1 VSLVLLS
8 ANISKSF
15 KQKLSDQGYEF
26 FIIDNAS
33 QISNDHFQATVG
45 IVTSNKL
52 ILNKDTLTKF
62 PQLKWI
68 ARLGSGMEIIDTSY
82 CNLHGIRY
90 YSSPNGIANSV
101 AEHTMGMILGLLH
114 HIPSSMYEIKHRQWI
129 REPNRGI
136 ELESLK
142 VGIIGYGHTGS
153 ALAKKLSVFTPS
165 IMAYD
170 KYKSGFGNEIVK
182 EVTLEEIKQEADII
196 SFHVPLNNDTL
207 HYYDNAFLES
217 IHKNHYLINTSRGAI
232 IDTSVIVDGLK
243 KGKII
248 GACLDVLQEEK
259 NIQEVL
265 SSEHNPI
272 TQLLQYNV
280 TVTPHIA
287 GYSIHAIEKMSEE
300 LMNQLF

>member
-1 VSLVLLS
+1 
-8 ANISKSF
+8 
-15 KQKLSDQGYEF
+15 
-26 FIIDNAS
+26 
-33 QISNDHFQATVG
+33 
-45 IVTSNKL
+45 
-52 ILNKDTLTKF
+52 
-62 PQLKWI
+62 
-68 ARLGSGMEIIDTSY
+68 
-82 CNLHGIRY
+82 
-90 YSSPNGIANSV
+90 
-101 AEHTMGMILGLLH
+101 
-114 HIPSSMYEIKHRQWI
+114 
-129 REPNRGI
+129 
-136 ELESLK
+136 
-142 VGIIGYGHTGS
+142 
-153 ALAKKLSVFTPS
+153 
-165 IMAYD
+165 MAYD

-280 TVTPHIA
+280 IVTPHIA